1 MPVRLKMKTGL
12 SGPKYS
18 LAPNDEH
25 EFSDYEAKRLIEAG
39 FAERVETEKQRAE
52 RLKAEANAAN
62 DAAKANAEAQEKA
75 EEEAAAQAA
84 ARAEAEAKAKA
95 DAEAG
100 AGDASPDAGDAS
112 DATGD
117 ASAGTADAEQPAYT
131 DLASARKAYKGAYGK
146 NPAPSWSIEQL
157 TAKIAEHQ
165 AKG

>member
-75 EEEAAAQAA
+75 EEEALRRERKQRPRPKQMPRQAQAMHRPTPA
-84 ARAEAEAKAKA
+84 MRPMPPVMRLP
-95 DAEAG
+95 G
-100 AGDASPDAGDAS
+100 LPMRNSRPSPTSPLPGRR
-112 DATGD
+112 T
-117 ASAGTADAEQPAYT
+117 
-131 DLASARKAYKGAYGK
+131 RV
-146 NPAPSWSIEQL
+146 L
-157 TAKIAEHQ
+157 TARIRRRA
-165 AKG
+165 GRSSS